1 MLQSS
6 YVNVIVIVLTYI
18 FFFIIRN
25 DHSWIMI
32 DMAYVIK
39 YVPLISLVA
48 LIKVKNIM
56 WAASYCGYML
66 VEIVALQI
74 VVYAKTTQ

>member
-1 MLQSS
+1 
-6 YVNVIVIVLTYI
+6 
-18 FFFIIRN
+18 
-25 DHSWIMI
+25 MI

-74 VVYAKTTQ
+74 VVYTKTTQ